1 MDLTLLHAGTDI
13 RLGRELGRGGEG
25 TVHELQEDP
34 GRVAKR
40 YAEPADPRKVRKLVA
55 MTLAANPALLGI
67 AAWPSDLLKDGNGAV
82 WGFVMPRV
90 ASKQDIHELYSP
102 KSRSEAFPQA
112 DFRLVVHVAANVA
125 KAFAVLHAQGHVVG
139 DVNHGNLL
147 VGPDGTVT
155 LIDCDSFQVTN
166 GIDVYTCDVGVPLFM
181 APELQGRTLR
191 GLQRTQNHDRFG
203 LAVLLFHLLYMGRHP
218 FAGRYDGSD
227 EMPIERAIEEY
238 RFAYGA
244 DRRANRMERPPG
256 TIPLEA
262 MGADIAEQFE
272 QAFSR
277 AGAEGRPDARAWIGA
292 LERLASGLRLC
303 EAANWHH
310 YPGTLVACPW
320 CGVEETTGARLFG
333 PKLAAEP
340 FGDVID
346 LEAILREI
354 GTIDGPGPDPA
365 LPSERPWKPPEGAGL
380 PGRAARWV
388 RAAGL
393 RRGGGRQDRAVAQVA
408 ATRTKDE
415 WERTLV
421 LWRRQA
427 SQAAFEAHRRRVSE
441 ACAELEAFPGERSR
455 RLQRLEAEREARQFQ
470 RYLDRYRIDRA
481 NINRIGPSRTAM
493 LASYGIE
500 TAADVDRRR
509 ILSIPGFTRTLAGDL
524 IRWSSG
530 LSRGFRYNPN
540 EPVDRRDIEAMD
552 RELAARRAE
561 LVSRVEQAP
570 GVPEGLDPGDRRS
583 PPPAHAPLGRV
594 VDGLQDRRSPADRPV
609 TAAGRW
615 GP

>member
-1 MDLTLLHAGTDI
+1 
-13 RLGRELGRGGEG
+13 
-25 TVHELQEDP
+25 
-34 GRVAKR
+34 
-40 YAEPADPRKVRKLVA
+40 
-55 MTLAANPALLGI
+55 
-67 AAWPSDLLKDGNGAV
+67 
-82 WGFVMPRV
+82 
-90 ASKQDIHELYSP
+90 
-102 KSRSEAFPQA
+102 
-112 DFRLVVHVAANVA
+112 
-125 KAFAVLHAQGHVVG
+125 
-139 DVNHGNLL
+139 
-147 VGPDGTVT
+147 
-155 LIDCDSFQVTN
+155 
-166 GIDVYTCDVGVPLFM
+166 
-181 APELQGRTLR
+181 
-191 GLQRTQNHDRFG
+191 
-203 LAVLLFHLLYMGRHP
+203 
-218 FAGRYDGSD
+218 
-227 EMPIERAIEEY
+227 
-238 RFAYGA
+238 
-244 DRRANRMERPPG
+244 
-256 TIPLEA
+256 
-262 MGADIAEQFE
+262 
-272 QAFSR
+272 
-277 AGAEGRPDARAWIGA
+277 
-292 LERLASGLRLC
+292 
-303 EAANWHH
+303 
-310 YPGTLVACPW
+310 
-320 CGVEETTGARLFG
+320 
-333 PKLAAEP
+333 
-340 FGDVID
+340 
-346 LEAILREI
+346 
-354 GTIDGPGPDPA
+354 
-365 LPSERPWKPPEGAGL
+365 
-380 PGRAARWV
+380 
-388 RAAGL
+388 
-393 RRGGGRQDRAVAQVA
+393 VAQVA